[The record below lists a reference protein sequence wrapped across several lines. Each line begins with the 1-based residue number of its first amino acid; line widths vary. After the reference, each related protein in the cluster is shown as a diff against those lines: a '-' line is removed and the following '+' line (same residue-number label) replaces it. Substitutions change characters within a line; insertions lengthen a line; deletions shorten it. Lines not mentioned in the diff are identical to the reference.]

1 MEGNLTQSEETM
13 SNKLKVGIIGVGH
26 IGKAHLRSYAACEQA
41 EIVAVSDVNEAA
53 LKSAANEYQVSRAF
67 ADYRGLLKLND
78 VQAVSVCTPPFA
90 HCEVTVAAAQAG
102 KHVLVEKP
110 MCMNAAQAKQMVEAC
125 REANVT
131 LGVCHA
137 RSRFSAV
144 TEAARKYVASGEL
157 GDVYYARVSSF
168 RRRGRPGLD
177 ILVNSKWFLDSAKA
191 GGGTLADIGC
201 YNIDSLLYMLGSPQ
215 PVSVSAMTFR
225 GVGQQPDAS
234 VVYDVEEHA
243 TVFVRFEG
251 GATAVFESAW
261 ASNMDSG
268 DGFRLFGTKGG
279 LKTNPFTVYTEQNG
293 MQVDITPQLSQRQ
306 GSGNELLFDFVQA
319 CLNNTQPKTPGED
332 GRKVMQIIDAAYR
345 SARLGREVSVEEK

>member
-1 MEGNLTQSEETM
+1 M
-13 SNKLKVGIIGVGH
+13 SKLKVGVIGVGH
-26 IGKAHLRSYAACEQA
+26 IGKSHLKSYAACEQA
-41 EIVAVSDVNEAA
+41 EVVAIVDVVETA
-53 LKSAANEYQVSRAF
+53 LQSAADEYKIPHTF
-67 ADYRGLLKLND
+67 TDYRDLLKLD
-78 VQAVSVCTPPFA
+78 VGAVSVCTPPFA
-90 HCEVTVAAAQAG
+90 HREPTVAAAQAG

-110 MCMNAAQAKQMVEAC
+110 MCLNAAEAKDMVEAC
-125 REANVT
+125 RQANVK

-137 RSRFSAV
+137 RSRFQPT

-157 GDVYYARVSSF
+157 GDIYYARVSSL

-177 ILVNSKWFLDSAKA
+177 ILVNSKWFLDSSKA

-251 GATAVFESAW
+251 GVTAVFESAW

-293 MQVDITPQLSQRQ
+293 MQVDITPQIPQRQ
-306 GSGNELLFDFVQA
+306 GSGNELIVDFVQA
-319 CLNNTQPKTPGED
+319 CLNDTPPKTPGED
-332 GRKVMQIIDAAYR
+332 GLKVMQIIDAAYR
-345 SARLGREVSVEEK
+345 SARLGREVNVAEVF

>member
-1 MEGNLTQSEETM
+1 M
-13 SNKLKVGIIGVGH
+13 SKLRVGIIGVGH
-26 IGKAHLRSYAACEQA
+26 IGKSHLKSYAACEQA
-41 EIVAVSDVNEAA
+41 EVVAIADVVETA
-53 LKSAANEYQVSRAF
+53 LQSAADEYKVPHTF
-67 ADYRGLLKLND
+67 TDYRDLLKLNVD
-78 VQAVSVCTPPFA
+78 AVSVCTPPFA
-90 HCEVTVAAAQAG
+90 HCEPTVAAAQAG

-110 MCMNAAQAKQMVEAC
+110 MCMTAAEAKEMVEAC
-125 REANVT
+125 RKANVK

-137 RSRFSAV
+137 RFRFQPTA
-144 TEAARKYVASGEL
+144 EAARKYVASGAL
-157 GDVYYARVSSF
+157 GDIYYARVSSL
-168 RRRGRPGLD
+168 RRRGRPGFD

-243 TVFVRFEG
+243 TIFVRFEG
-251 GATAVFESAW
+251 GVTAVFESAW

-293 MQVDITPQLSQRQ
+293 MQVDITPQIPQRQ
-306 GSGNELLFDFVQA
+306 GSGNELIFDFVQA
-319 CLNNTQPKTPGED
+319 CLHGTPPKTPGED
-332 GRKVMQIIDAAYR
+332 GLKVMQIIDAAYQ
-345 SARLGREVSVEEK
+345 SAKLGGEVAIGG